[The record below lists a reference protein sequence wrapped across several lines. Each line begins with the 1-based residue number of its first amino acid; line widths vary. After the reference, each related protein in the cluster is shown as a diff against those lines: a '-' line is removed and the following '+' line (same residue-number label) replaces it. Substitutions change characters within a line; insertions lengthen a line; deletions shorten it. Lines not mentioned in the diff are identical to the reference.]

1 MSPLTRRSLI
11 TTLGLGAGAT
21 AAGLLAPT
29 TAFASTPSRSFSTL
43 VFDEQFTEG
52 TDFNAAR
59 WREKEPKGDTYM
71 SYDWG
76 VITHDSHSVSDG
88 AGHLFWR
95 KRSTPK
101 TGWQNKYDT
110 GKTVRRVNEACL
122 TTEGIFSFVYGSVEV
137 RARFP
142 QSHLGLWAGVWL
154 RPDRGATGGEIDIVE
169 TYGGGNA
176 KGVAESTVH
185 FNQTGGFKSGMEVKN
200 KPDLTKWHTYRM
212 EKTPEGITFFFDNQR
227 FHEVLRT
234 PNNKQAYNQQT
245 FDQCF
250 GANTPYHLLLITQTG
265 SHYWGQLDT
274 RNFKEAQFDI
284 DYLQVRSM
292 D

>member
-29 TAFASTPSRSFSTL
+29 TAFANTPSRSFSTL

-71 SYDWG
+71 DYDWG
-76 VITHDSHSVSDG
+76 VITHDTHSVSGG

-101 TGWQNKYDT
+101 TGWQNKHDT
-110 GKTVRRVNEACL
+110 GKTVRHVNEASL
-122 TTEGIFSFVYGSVEV
+122 TSEGLFSFVYGSVEV

-142 QSHLGLWAGVWL
+142 QSHLGLWAGIWL
-154 RPDRGATGGEIDIVE
+154 RPDGAANGGEIDIVE
-169 TYGGGNA
+169 TYGGGPSQ
-176 KGVAESTVH
+176 KESPSRRSTS
-185 FNQTGGFKSGMEVKN
+185 TSPG
-200 KPDLTKWHTYRM
+200 
-212 EKTPEGITFFFDNQR
+212 
-227 FHEVLRT
+227 RT
-234 PNNKQAYNQQT
+234 RAARASAT
-245 FDQCF
+245 SR
-250 GANTPYHLLLITQTG
+250 T
-265 SHYWGQLDT
+265 
-274 RNFKEAQFDI
+274 
-284 DYLQVRSM
+284 
-292 D
+292 

>member
-52 TDFNAAR
+52 PDFSTAR
-59 WREKEPKGDTYM
+59 WRENEPKGDTYM
-71 SYDWG
+71 NYDWG

-101 TGWQNKYDT
+101 TGWQNRHET

-122 TTEGIFSFVYGSVEV
+122 TTEGIFSFV
-137 RARFP
+137 
-142 QSHLGLWAGVWL
+142 
-154 RPDRGATGGEIDIVE
+154 
-169 TYGGGNA
+169 
-176 KGVAESTVH
+176 
-185 FNQTGGFKSGMEVKN
+185 
-200 KPDLTKWHTYRM
+200 
-212 EKTPEGITFFFDNQR
+212 
-227 FHEVLRT
+227 
-234 PNNKQAYNQQT
+234 
-245 FDQCF
+245 
-250 GANTPYHLLLITQTG
+250 
-265 SHYWGQLDT
+265 
-274 RNFKEAQFDI
+274 
-284 DYLQVRSM
+284 
-292 D
+292 